1 MTIDLQQC
9 QENFKQ
15 RAAARQFAREARRQ
29 QVREVAIAAILQV
42 LRHYPDITQVYLF
55 GSIIQPG
62 RFHSHSDIDI
72 AVAGSDAATYFA
84 LWRDLEA
91 ACPNWFI
98 DLREINQPS
107 CFADTVRQFGELIY
121 ESSSRTAQS
130 QH

>member
-15 RAAARQFAREARRQ
+15 RAIAQQFARESQRL

-42 LRHYPDITQVYLF
+42 LPHYPDITQVYLF
-55 GSIIQPG
+55 GSITQPG
-62 RFHSHSDIDI
+62 QFHNHSDIDI

-98 DLREINQPS
+98 DLREINHN
-107 CFADTVRQFGELIY
+107 
-121 ESSSRTAQS
+121 SR
-130 QH
+130 